1 MTIAILLYLRYSDP
15 SLSRKASYVQSCR
28 RRPSHD
34 NRTILGYVM
43 VASCPSSWQNSSISL
58 KCMSNNHFTDPSTAL
73 PVFDPTENV
82 TYANIYCA
90 ICHEKTKDLHHWS
103 LKIHKNL
110 QVDVSVQ
117 DVALSNALWEALP
130 GGDII
135 ANKCIVTPEEAFK
148 GPDTK
153 NKRLCREYANSIGNE
168 EEEENGNYKNP
179 HCAMLSNENIL
190 VNSTVVCHRDGRL
203 PSRMSSM
210 IFIFS
215 RKARFNLGFRDSAV
229 RLEVSCA
236 INEIYDPFK
245 GRCLSVVSD
254 VTHKNTSQ
262 QSVYVIPHQKVY
274 NNDSFIAINKTLI
287 LCSNVSRNY
296 TKIVRKP
303 GNDQNAT
310 KEQSLTLIVITYVGF
325 SLSIISLIF
334 LLVSYFLFGE
344 LRTYPGKAVI
354 HLSCAMIVMQSV
366 YFASDPDVV
375 SSIACAVLGGLLH
388 YSFLAVFLWMG
399 AIAHNTQKT
408 FSKPSKFFHY
418 FVVVVFF
425 VGGVYIYFQ
434 TVTKDSTGSNLVGL
448 TLGVRDAYYNNLYG
462 EAPPGISVYTLYHN
476 KAI

>member
-1 MTIAILLYLRYSDP
+1 M
-15 SLSRKASYVQSCR
+15 
-28 RRPSHD
+28 
-34 NRTILGYVM
+34 
-43 VASCPSSWQNSSISL
+43 
-58 KCMSNNHFTDPSTAL
+58 
-73 PVFDPTENV
+73 
-82 TYANIYCA
+82 
-90 ICHEKTKDLHHWS
+90 
-103 LKIHKNL
+103 
-110 QVDVSVQ
+110 Q

-236 INEIYDPFK
+236 NNDIYDPFK

-287 LCSNVSRNY
+287 LCSNFSRNY

-303 GNDQNAT
+303 GNDQ
-310 KEQSLTLIVITYVGF
+310 
-325 SLSIISLIF
+325 
-334 LLVSYFLFGE
+334 
-344 LRTYPGKAVI
+344 RTYPGKAVI

-388 YSFLAVFLWMG
+388 YSILAVFLWMV

-408 FSKPSKFFHY
+408 FSKPSKFFYY
-418 FVVVVFF
+418 FVVVVVFCWCCLH
-425 VGGVYIYFQ
+425 IL
-434 TVTKDSTGSNLVGL
+434 SNG
-448 TLGVRDAYYNNLYG
+448 D
-462 EAPPGISVYTLYHN
+462 
-476 KAI
+476 